1 MRAREPLRKHTDVM
15 LLGKF
20 AEIGCC
26 ESSERQISAVGDAMV
41 ATSPASRRLPLQVG
55 NAGYLS
61 IHIGYKPTSTVA
73 SVLRGHVVWIPC
85 SYLIAPDALWP

>member
-41 ATSPASRRLPLQVG
+41 ATRQQVE
-55 NAGYLS
+55 GY
-61 IHIGYKPTSTVA
+61 
-73 SVLRGHVVWIPC
+73 PC
-85 SYLIAPDALWP
+85 KLEMLVI

>member
-26 ESSERQISAVGDAMV
+26 ESSDRQISAVGDARVGSKSKVILASWKCLLFKSIQLLRNV
-41 ATSPASRRLPLQVG
+41 AL
-55 NAGYLS
+55 
-61 IHIGYKPTSTVA
+61 
-73 SVLRGHVVWIPC
+73 VLRGHVLWIPC

>member
-26 ESSERQISAVGDAMV
+26 ESSDRQISAVGDAMAGSKSKV
-41 ATSPASRRLPLQVG
+41 ILASWKCWLFK
-55 NAGYLS
+55 Y
-61 IHIGYKPTSTVA
+61 PTSTY
-73 SVLRGHVVWIPC
+73 RGFGAPGTC
-85 SYLIAPDALWP
+85 SMDPLFLSHSSRRALAVIRCRH

>member
-26 ESSERQISAVGDAMV
+26 ESSDRQISAVGDAMV
-41 ATSPASRRLPLQVG
+41 GSKSKVTLASWKCWLF
-55 NAGYLS
+55 LS
-61 IHIGYKPTSTVA
+61 I
-73 SVLRGHVVWIPC
+73 
-85 SYLIAPDALWP
+85 

>member
-1 MRAREPLRKHTDVM
+1 MRAQGGPLRKHTDVM

-26 ESSERQISAVGDAMV
+26 ESSGRQISAVGDAMV
-41 ATSPASRRLPLQVG
+41 ASKSKVTLASWKCWLFK
-55 NAGYLS
+55 Y
-61 IHIGYKPTSTVA
+61 IGYKPTYTVA
-73 SVLRGHVVWIPC
+73 SVLRGHVLWIPC